1 MTPAQL
7 AYKRTAQPAGSAEY
21 VGDIPRYY
29 VWQERPRIPDHE
41 GGEQPIDWTRQE
53 RGGHL

>member
-1 MTPAQL
+1 MTIVQL
-7 AYKRTAQPAGSAEY
+7 VYKRIAKPYGSAEY

-29 VWQERPRIPDHE
+29 VWQERPRIPDFE
-41 GGEQPIDWTRQE
+41 GGEPPIDWTRDD